1 MCLFEKLICKKK
13 NNKKKKLIFKID
25 PNFFLGQNAIIIIV
39 KNKK

>member
-13 NNKKKKLIFKID
+13 KKKRVDFKID
-25 PNFFLGQNAIIIIV
+25 PNFFFWGQNAIIIIV